1 MSRSLFFGWI
11 CWILSVTNALSASA
25 DAADLVRQLDAWD
38 AAVAARD
45 LNALAALAA
54 EGYVYVEP
62 DPQFV
67 ANAAADATDQTLQAR
82 LLDRVTRDIGWADV
96 EPRVQIVGPTA
107 IATGTYRLLKPE
119 LLTEGTPRLVAQGRF
134 TTTWVRADGAWRL
147 LAEHRSL
154 NDVQAWAGSVAD
166 SPRQPAW
173 ARGPSQSRVTE
184 QLVAAA
190 GAPATAEEAGL
201 SDHDIHQENESQRRH
216 RGLLPETIRHLF
228 RAYEPTQI
236 GVTWDQGDDPFMDF
250 TLSPLVALHG
260 GAAEYPE
267 DARQRTNQ
275 GFFRPLRLSS
285 PNLYFAATLRAGQ
298 YINTRPSSPVVGK
311 RFNPLLTLRLWG
323 EDVRGARESMAN
335 FLEVVYGHESNGQ
348 FISSA
353 QRFAEQLQ
361 VYRNQALDGND
372 ADAIAIANSTALRS
386 ARDNISRGWDYVG
399 VQFARDW
406 DSHLP
411 WSDLPVV
418 MSLNAKLNYYL
429 DDGLLQ
435 GAKEDYNDWENDPEG
450 KPRNQTDG
458 FSLRYT
464 LLVDPWHE
472 RREPSFL
479 EQLIR
484 FERRYAFTWT
494 TGYDQPFKFNTLKAE
509 ATVMLMDVV
518 PLTVW
523 YRYGYNSDLIDYYR
537 RDRSFGFAL
546 SYWDF

>member
-1 MSRSLFFGWI
+1 MPRFLLIGLV
-11 CWILSVTNALSASA
+11 CWASSTTASFAASTDEA
-25 DAADLVRQLDAWD
+25 DIVRRLDAWD

-45 LNALAALAA
+45 LNSLTALASDRYI
-54 EGYVYVEP
+54 YVQP

-67 ANAAADATDQTLQAR
+67 HAAAENSSAAPLQAR
-82 LLDRVTRDIGWADV
+82 LLDRVTRDIGWADI

-107 IATGTYRLLKPE
+107 IATGTYRLVKPE
-119 LLTEGTPRLVAQGRF
+119 LLTEGTPRLVAQGRY
-134 TTTWVRADGAWRL
+134 TTTWIKDDGAWRL

-166 SPRQPAW
+166 SPRQPDW
-173 ARGPSQSRVTE
+173 ARGPAQSRVTE
-184 QLVAAA
+184 RLAAAA
-190 GAPATAEEAGL
+190 GAPATAAEAGL
-201 SDHDIHQENESQRRH
+201 SKHDIHRENQAQQRH
-216 RGLLPETIRHLF
+216 RGLFPTTISHLF

-236 GVTWDQGDDPFMDF
+236 GVTWDDNDDPFMDF

-260 GAAEYPE
+260 AAADYPG
-267 DARQRTNQ
+267 DARERTGQ

-335 FLEVVYGHESNGQ
+335 FLEFVYGHESNGQ
-348 FISSA
+348 FISSP

-361 VYRNQALDGND
+361 VYRNQALDGD
-372 ADAIAIANSTALRS
+372 DPDAIAIATNTALRS

-406 DSHLP
+406 DTELP

-435 GAKEDYNDWENDPEG
+435 GAKEDYNDWEMDPEG

-472 RREPSFL
+472 RRESSFI

-494 TGYDQPFKFNTLKAE
+494 TGYDQPFKFNTFKAE

-523 YRYGYNSDLIDYYR
+523 YRYGYNSDLVDYFR
-537 RDRSFGFAL
+537 RDLSFGFAL